1 MLQYSLI
8 KDEKWNMKIYVLN
21 LNTVHHLPDEVAL
34 IVTNV
39 LVVVGASFLEIY
51 ALVEMSIGCV

>member
-8 KDEKWNMKIYVLN
+8 KDEKWNMKIYVLD
-21 LNTVHHLPDEVAL
+21 LNTVHHLPDEVAP

-39 LVVVGASFLEIY
+39 LVIIVDDGVGDTVILP
-51 ALVEMSIGCV
+51 V